1 MGGMM
6 RKQDLVAQVAKS
18 TGMPESKVAEVATG
32 IFAEIE
38 DALKKGDEVALS
50 GFGTFKVV
58 ERPGREGRNPQ
69 TGETIKIAPKKS
81 PTFKA
86 GASLKR
92 AVQ

>member
-1 MGGMM
+1 M
-6 RKQDLVAQVAKS
+6 AS
-18 TGMPESKVAEVATG
+18 G

-38 DALKKGDEVALS
+38 DALKKGEEVAIS

-69 TGETIKIAPKKS
+69 TGDAIKIAPKKS

-86 GASLKR
+86 GAGPQARRSVELFVDA
-92 AVQ
+92 AVGQQAP

>member
-1 MGGMM
+1 M
-6 RKQDLVAQVAKS
+6 RKQELVASVAKS

-32 IFAEIE
+32 VFAAIE
-38 DALKKGDEVALS
+38 DALKNGEEVAIS

-69 TGETIKIAPKKS
+69 TGESIKIAAKKS

-86 GASLKR
+86 GAGLKR